1 MECRAIHSTL
11 DYLRP
16 DWKTKR
22 EMDLAN
28 ASGIPKSDAVRTN
41 EAHDQSWTVPGRIM
55 GNQKFGSKSRNHGT
69 NPANFLEA
77 RFWPTSGLPTIQPF
91 ELRSQ
96 RKRAE
101 DGPFNYGVAFGSAD
115 RQHGLSLG
123 HGRRRTSP
131 LRLPLVPQPGRSARR
146 AEKLSSVGC
155 CIGAPNTSAA
165 VLPRE
170 RSGARKRQTPWAC

>member
-1 MECRAIHSTL
+1 M
-11 DYLRP
+11 
-16 DWKTKR
+16 
-22 EMDLAN
+22 
-28 ASGIPKSDAVRTN
+28 IPKCSFLPIRTRPGTSGL
-41 EAHDQSWTVPGRIM
+41 DFVGTVY
-55 GNQKFGSKSRNHGT
+55 NHC
-69 NPANFLEA
+69 PA
-77 RFWPTSGLPTIQPF
+77 RFFQVDGRYENHRNGLSVSCLPTIQPF

-101 DGPFNYGVAFGSAD
+101 DGPFNYGVPFGSAD

-146 AEKLSSVGC
+146 AERPSSAGC
-155 CIGAPNTSAA
+155 CIGAPSTSAA

-170 RSGARKRQTPWAC
+170 RSGARKHQTPWAC